1 MKLKSRNHISNKL
14 ILNWSF
20 VIRKSSAFTLI
31 EVLIALALL
40 TIVMGAVYTSFFSVH
55 RAIDR
60 FENVSLK
67 YHEARTAL
75 DIMRREIEGA
85 IVKNPRS
92 EDKNKVTSGFV
103 IKDRDVLG
111 ISASSLEL
119 TSYSFR
125 GNSLISVSYFVTIK
139 DGKLSL
145 IKHESPPANQEKGY
159 SLDIMEDIMGF
170 TAETIFNNKWVK
182 TWDTANTGKLPKIVR
197 LSIEFDD
204 NGKIVKLSEYAE
216 PKIGTR
222 L

>member
-1 MKLKSRNHISNKL
+1 
-14 ILNWSF
+14 
-20 VIRKSSAFTLI
+20 LI

-55 RAIDR
+55 RALDR

-85 IVKNPRS
+85 IVKNPKS
-92 EDKNKVTSGFV
+92 EDENKVKSGFV
-103 IKDRDVLG
+103 IKDRDILG

-125 GNSLISVSYFVTIK
+125 GNSLITISYLVTMK
-139 DGKLSL
+139 DGKLAL
-145 IKHESPPANQEKGY
+145 IKHESPPVFQEKGY

-170 TAETIFNNKWVK
+170 TVETIFNNESVK
-182 TWDTANTGKLPKIVR
+182 TWDTATTGKLPEIVR

-204 NGKIVKLSEYAE
+204 NGKIIKLSEYAK
-216 PKIGTR
+216 PKIGTK

>member
-1 MKLKSRNHISNKL
+1 MEKLDIKYHKKS
-14 ILNWSF
+14 W
-20 VIRKSSAFTLI
+20 VIRCSSAFTLI

-55 RAIDR
+55 RALDR

-92 EDKNKVTSGFV
+92 EDENKVTAGFV
-103 IKDRDVLG
+103 IKDRDILG

-125 GNSLISVSYFVTIK
+125 GNSLISVSYFVTMK
-139 DGKLSL
+139 DGTLSL
-145 IKHESPPANQEKGY
+145 IKQESPPGLQQKGY
-159 SLDIMEDIMGF
+159 SLDFMEDIRGF
-170 TAETIFNNKWVK
+170 TVETLFNTTWVK
-182 TWDTANTGKLPKIVR
+182 TWDTATTGKLPEIVR

-204 NGKIVKLSEYAE
+204 NGKVVTLSEYAK
-216 PKIGTR
+216 PKVGTQ

>member
-1 MKLKSRNHISNKL
+1 MEKMRITYQKNSL
-14 ILNWSF
+14 
-20 VIRKSSAFTLI
+20 VIRNSSAFTLI

-55 RAIDR
+55 RALDR

-92 EDKNKVTSGFV
+92 EDENKVKAGFV
-103 IKDRDVLG
+103 IKDRDILG

-125 GNSLISVSYFVTIK
+125 GNSLISVSYFVTMK
-139 DGKLSL
+139 DGKLYL
-145 IKHESPPANQEKGY
+145 IKHESPPVFQEKGY

-170 TAETIFNNKWVK
+170 TVETLFNNTWVK
-182 TWDTANTGKLPKIVR
+182 TWDTATTDKLPEIVR

-204 NGKIVKLSEYAE
+204 NGKIVKLSEYAK
-216 PKIGTR
+216 PKIGTK